1 MGKCVSSANPQLD
14 DMSASVQQVQVEPVQ
29 GVAAQ
34 SYVMP
39 DMFASPGLTM
49 VPGQLQ
55 PAQTVTYAA
64 PAVTYAAAPVAT
76 YASPAVTYA
85 APAAGSVVYAAP
97 QAGSVT
103 YAAAEPTGSVTYA
116 APMQTMT
123 YAAPATYSA
132 PVGGQPVYTISPE
145 RFQRI
150 MAGEPLTNEEIAQ
163 MTGQAA
169 APIATQAGGQNL
181 AMPDMFASPG
191 LTMVGGPQGEFS
203 QPAASASTVAAATT
217 FEPTAA
223 PIAAAASEKKSS
235 SKKSDKKKSDKKKTS
250 SKKKS
255 KGCC

>member
-1 MGKCVSSANPQLD
+1 MGQS
-14 DMSASVQQVQVEPVQ
+14 EPVQ
-29 GVAAQ
+29 MVAGQ
-34 SYVMP
+34 SYAMP

-55 PAQTVTYAA
+55 QAQTVTYAA
-64 PAVTYAAAPVAT
+64 PAVTYAGAPVAT

-123 YAAPATYSA
+123 YAAPPTYSA

-169 APIATQAGGQNL
+169 APMATQTGGQSFV
-181 AMPDMFASPG
+181 MPDMFASPG
-191 LTMVGGPQGEFS
+191 LTMVGGQGEFS
-203 QPAASASTVAAATT
+203 QPTAS
-217 FEPTAA
+217 
-223 PIAAAASEKKSS
+223 
-235 SKKSDKKKSDKKKTS
+235 
-250 SKKKS
+250 
-255 KGCC
+255 